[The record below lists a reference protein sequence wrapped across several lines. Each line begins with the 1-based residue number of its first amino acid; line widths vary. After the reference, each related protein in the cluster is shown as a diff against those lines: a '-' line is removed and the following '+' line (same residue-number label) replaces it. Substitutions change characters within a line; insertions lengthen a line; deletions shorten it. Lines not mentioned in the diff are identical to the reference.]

1 MSSNNNKLIFQISF
15 VIVLIGAL
23 NWGLYA
29 MDSNNQDL
37 IQSLL
42 PGDSNANNRKYIY
55 YLVAIAAIVAGYMW
69 LNYSGDVCEGQANA
83 QQKKQ

>member
-29 MDSNNQDL
+29 MDQNGNDL
-37 IQSLL
+37 IKSLL
-42 PGDSNANNRKYIY
+42 PGDENAQNRKYIY
-55 YLVAIAAIVAGYMW
+55 YVVAIAAIVAGYMW
-69 LNYSGDVCEGQANA
+69 LNYSGDVCSGQTNA
-83 QQKKQ
+83 QQKQQ

>member
-1 MSSNNNKLIFQISF
+1 MSSNNNKLAFQISF

-29 MDSNNQDL
+29 MDANNKDL

-42 PGDSNANNRKYIY
+42 PGDSNADNRKYVY

-69 LNYSGDVCEGQANA
+69 LNYSGDVCSGQANA
-83 QQKKQ
+83 QQKQQ

>member
-1 MSSNNNKLIFQISF
+1 MSSNNNKLAFQISF
-15 VIVLIGAL
+15 IIVLIGAL

-29 MDSNNQDL
+29 MDANNKDL

-42 PGDSNANNRKYIY
+42 PGDSNADNRKYVY

-69 LNYSGDVCEGQANA
+69 LNYSGDVCSGQTNA
-83 QQKKQ
+83 QQKQQ

>member
-1 MSSNNNKLIFQISF
+1 MSSNNNKLAFQISF

-29 MDSNNQDL
+29 MDANGKDL

-42 PGDSNANNRKYIY
+42 PGDSNADNRKYVY
-55 YLVAIAAIVAGYMW
+55 YLVAIAAVVAGYMW
-69 LNYSGDVCEGQANA
+69 LNYSGDVCAGQANA
-83 QQKKQ
+83 QQKQ